1 MKVFVAGA
9 SGAVGI
15 PIVKA
20 LIKQGHEVSAMTRSE
35 RGTEQLQAL
44 GAKVISID
52 AFDYKQVK
60 EALQQVAPEAVI
72 DMLTFLPKNLADMP
86 KAFPGDRKLRL
97 EGGGHLF
104 AASVASGV
112 SRYIQQSCGFWIKPR
127 SGEHLGTE
135 DDPFELQATP
145 NIASGSDMYRQ
156 VEERVFS
163 DPMIE
168 GIALRFGFFYGPGT
182 WYTEDGSAAEMARQ
196 QHLPIVGKGSAVNSF
211 VHVDDAA
218 KATVATLTVEPGV
231 YDIVDDDPVAVSTWL
246 PAFAASVGA
255 PPPAQIS
262 EEAGVAAAG
271 PDAAFYHNKLSGAS
285 NAKAKK
291 IFGFE
296 PRPLE
301 WLKR

>member
-15 PIVKA
+15 PIVKD
-20 LIKQGHEVSAMTRSE
+20 LIKQSHDVVAMTRSE
-35 RGTEQLQAL
+35 RGTKQLQTL
-44 GAKVISID
+44 GAKVMSID
-52 AFDYKQVK
+52 AFDYKQVR
-60 EALQQVAPEAVI
+60 EALREVAPEAVI
-72 DMLTFLPKNLADMP
+72 DMLTFLPKNLVDMP
-86 KAFPGDRKLRL
+86 KAFPGDRRLRL
-97 EGGGHLF
+97 EGGGQLF

-112 SRYIQQSCGFWIKPR
+112 SRYLQQSSGFWIKPKP
-127 SGEHLGTE
+127 GERLGTE

-145 NIASGSDMYRQ
+145 NIASGSEMYRQ
-156 VEERVFS
+156 VEQRVFS
-163 DPMIE
+163 DPKID

-182 WYTEDGSAAEMARQ
+182 WYNEDGSAADMARQ
-196 QHLPIVGKGSAVNSF
+196 QRLPIVGEGSAVNSF

-218 KATVATLTVEPGV
+218 KATVATLTAEPGV
-231 YDIVDDDPVAVSTWL
+231 YDIVDDDPVTVSTWL

-255 PPPAQIS
+255 PPPPRIS
-262 EEAGVAAAG
+262 EDAESAAAS
-271 PDAAFYHNKLSGAS
+271 PDASFSHNNLSGAS

-291 IFGFE
+291 IFGFA

>member
-15 PIVKA
+15 PIVKE
-20 LIKQGHEVSAMTRSE
+20 LSKQGHEVAAMTRSE
-35 RGTEQLQAL
+35 RGTQQLQTL
-44 GAKVISID
+44 GAKVMSID
-52 AFDYKQVK
+52 AFDYKQIK
-60 EALQQVAPEAVI
+60 DALQQVAPEAVI

-112 SRYIQQSCGFWIKPR
+112 SRYLQQSCGFWIKPK
-127 SGEHLGTE
+127 SGESLGTE

-163 DPMIE
+163 APKIE

-182 WYTEDGSAAEMARQ
+182 WYTEDGSAAEMAKQ

-218 KATVATLTVEPGV
+218 KAAVATLTVEPGV

-255 PPPAQIS
+255 PPPPQIS
-262 EEAGVAAAG
+262 EEAGVAVAG
-271 PDAAFYHNKLSGAS
+271 PDAAFYHNNLSGAS

>member
-15 PIVKA
+15 PIVKE
-20 LIKQGHEVSAMTRSE
+20 LITQGHEVAAMTRSA
-35 RGTEQLQAL
+35 RGTHQLQAL
-44 GAKVISID
+44 GAKVTSID

-60 EALQQVAPEAVI
+60 DALQQAAPEVVI

-112 SRYIQQSCGFWIKPR
+112 SRYLQQSCGFWIKPKA
-127 SGEHLGTE
+127 GERLGTE
-135 DDPFELQATP
+135 EDPFELHATP

-156 VEERVFS
+156 IEERLFR
-163 DPMIE
+163 DPKIE

-196 QHLPIVGKGSAVNSF
+196 QHLPIVGGGSAVNSF

-231 YDIVDDDPVAVSTWL
+231 YNIVDDDPVQVSSWL
-246 PAFAASVGA
+246 PAFAAAIGA
-255 PPPAQIS
+255 PPPAQMS
-262 EEAGVAAAG
+262 EEAGAAAAG
-271 PDAAFYHNKLSGAS
+271 PDAVFYHNNLSGAS
-285 NAKAKK
+285 NAKAKQT
-291 IFGFE
+291 FGFD

>member
-15 PIVKA
+15 PIVKE
-20 LIKQGHEVSAMTRSE
+20 LIKQGHEVAAMTRSE
-35 RGTEQLQAL
+35 RGTQQLQTL
-44 GAKVISID
+44 GAKVVSID
-52 AFDYKQVK
+52 AFDCKQVK
-60 EALQQVAPEAVI
+60 EALQQIAPEAVI
-72 DMLTFLPKNLADMP
+72 DMLAFLPKNLADMP
-86 KAFPGDRKLRL
+86 KAFPGDRKLRF

-112 SRYIQQSCGFWIKPR
+112 SRYLQQSCGFWIKPK
-127 SGEHLGTE
+127 SGKRLG
-135 DDPFELQATP
+135 TP

-156 VEERVFS
+156 LEERVFS
-163 DPMIE
+163 DPKIE

-211 VHVDDAA
+211 VHVNDAA

-246 PAFAASVGA
+246 PAFAASVGG
-255 PPPAQIS
+255 PPPPQIS
-262 EEAGVAAAG
+262 EETGVAVAG
-271 PDAAFYHNKLSGAS
+271 PDAAFYHNNLSGAS

-301 WLKR
+301 WLSR

>member
-9 SGAVGI
+9 SGAVGL
-15 PIVKA
+15 PIVKE
-20 LIKQGHEVSAMTRSE
+20 LIKKGHEAAVMTRSE
-35 RGTEQLQAL
+35 RGIQQLQAL
-44 GAKVISID
+44 GAKVMSID

-60 EALQQVAPEAVI
+60 DALQQVAPEVVI

-86 KAFPGDRKLRL
+86 KAFPSDRKLRL

-112 SRYIQQSCGFWIKPR
+112 SRYVQQSCGFWIKPK
-127 SGEHLGTE
+127 SGERLGTE

-145 NIASGSDMYRQ
+145 NIASGSETYRQ
-156 VEERVFS
+156 LEERVFG
-163 DPMIE
+163 DRKIE

-182 WYTEDGSAAEMARQ
+182 WYTEDGSAAEMAKQ
-196 QHLPIVGKGSAVNSF
+196 QHLAVVGRGSAVNSF

-218 KATVATLTVEPGV
+218 RATVATLAVEPGV
-231 YDIVDDDPVAVSTWL
+231 YNIVDDDPVTVSSWL

-262 EEAGVAAAG
+262 EEAGAAAAG
-271 PDAAFYHNKLSGAS
+271 PDAVFYHNNLSGAS
-285 NAKAKK
+285 NAKAKRV
-291 IFGFE
+291 FGFA

>member
-1 MKVFVAGA
+1 VKVFVAGA

-15 PIVKA
+15 PIVKES
-20 LIKQGHEVSAMTRSE
+20 IKRGHEVAAMTRSE
-35 RGTEQLQAL
+35 RGTQQLQTL
-44 GAKVISID
+44 GAKVMSID

-60 EALQQVAPEAVI
+60 VALQQVAPEAVI
-72 DMLTFLPKNLADMP
+72 DMLTFLPKDLADMP
-86 KAFPGDRKLRL
+86 KAFSCDRQLRL

-112 SRYIQQSCGFWIKPR
+112 RRYLQQSCGFWIKPKR
-127 SGEHLGTE
+127 GEHLGTE

-145 NIASGSDMYRQ
+145 NIASGSDMYHQ
-156 VEERVFS
+156 IEERVFS
-163 DPMIE
+163 DRKIE

-218 KATVATLTVEPGV
+218 KATVATLKVEPGV

-255 PPPAQIS
+255 PPPPQIS
-262 EEAGVAAAG
+262 VEAGVAAAG
-271 PDAAFYHNKLSGAS
+271 PDAAFYHNSLSGAS

-291 IFGFE
+291 IFSFD